1 MPLIAALAKRGRMDA
16 IRNLILTAIKQNV
29 ALKQQLLASNEY
41 LESVAAVGRTIA
53 RAFANRRK
61 LFLFGNGGS
70 AADAQHI
77 AAELNGRFSSERP
90 ALPAWALTCNTSS
103 LTAIANDYSFEVVFA
118 RQIQALGAPDDVAVA
133 ISTSGNSRNVLE
145 AVEVSRKM
153 HLTTV
158 GLTGASGRL
167 GELVDHCIRIPSKQT
182 PRIQEAHILT
192 GHIICEIVEHE
203 LFSKR

>member
-1 MPLIAALAKRGRMDA
+1 MDA
-16 IRNLILTAIKQNV
+16 IRNLI
-29 ALKQQLLASNEY
+29 
-41 LESVAAVGRTIA
+41 VAAVEQSISIKRQLLLSDEYVESVSQVARTIA
-53 RAFANRRK
+53 KALANRHK

-77 AAELNGRFSSERP
+77 AAELNGRFSTERP

-118 RQIQALGAPDDVAVA
+118 RQIEAFGARDDVALA
-133 ISTSGNSRNVLE
+133 ISTSGNSPNVLQ

-153 HLTTV
+153 HLITV
-158 GLTGASGRL
+158 GLTGAGGLL
-167 GELVDHCIRIPSKQT
+167 GGLVDHWIRIPSQQI

-192 GHIICEIVEHE
+192 GHMICDIVERE
-203 LFSKR
+203 LFGNC